1 MTTHRQSGPRRL
13 GLWILTAGILV
24 AASLSTSSAQVQQDI
39 HVTIQDYSFHTT
51 QMPLQLH
58 TDTFIYIK
66 NLDEVR
72 HDFGSSMFLHTLTH
86 IENNGVVAYGKGL
99 EGAYI
104 DPGKEAVI
112 HLVLDKPGRFQ
123 FECSIHK
130 DMKGEILLLTIDAV

>member
-1 MTTHRQSGPRRL
+1 MTIQRPNGPRRVVW
-13 GLWILTAGILV
+13 GILTAGILV
-24 AASLSTSSAQVQQDI
+24 AASLSPSSAQIQQDI
-39 HVTIQDYSFHTT
+39 QITIKDFSFNTT

-72 HDFGSSMFLHTLTH
+72 HDFGSQRCLQTLTH
-86 IENNGVVAYGKGL
+86 IEADGVVAYGKGL

-130 DMKGEILLLTIDAV
+130 DMKGEILLLTVDAV

>member
-1 MTTHRQSGPRRL
+1 MTIHRQLGPRRVGL
-13 GLWILTAGILV
+13 GLLAAGILV
-24 AASLSTSSAQVQQDI
+24 AASLSPSSAQIQQDVY
-39 HVTIQDYSFHTT
+39 VTIQDYNFHTT

-72 HDFGSSMFLHTLTH
+72 HDFGSNMFLHTLTH
-86 IENNGVVAYGKGL
+86 VENNGVVAYGKGL

-130 DMKGEILLLTIDAV
+130 DMKGEILLMTVDAV

>member
-1 MTTHRQSGPRRL
+1 MITHRPF
-13 GLWILTAGILV
+13 GLSRVGVWILTAGIIV
-24 AASLSTSSAQVQQDI
+24 AASLSPSSAQIQQDI
-39 HVTIQDYSFHTT
+39 QVTIQDYSFHTT

-72 HDFGSSMFLHTLTH
+72 HDFGSNMFLDTLTH
-86 IENNGVVAYGKGL
+86 IETNGVVAYGKGL

-130 DMKGEILLLTIDAV
+130 DMKGEILLLTVDAV